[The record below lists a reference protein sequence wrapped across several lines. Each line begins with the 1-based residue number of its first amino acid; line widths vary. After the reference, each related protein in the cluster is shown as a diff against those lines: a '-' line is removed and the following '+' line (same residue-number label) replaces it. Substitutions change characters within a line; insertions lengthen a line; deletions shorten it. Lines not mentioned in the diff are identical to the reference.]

1 MCGIVGIYLK
11 TKKYEK
17 DLGKFLSGMLDG
29 MATRGPD
36 SAGFAI
42 YTKQNKNKFK
52 YSICLNQLTDKEFKK
67 KISKFLKKITLKT
80 FSDHVILET
89 EEKPEKVLEILDSK
103 LKEVSLVG
111 YGKSINIFKQTGN
124 PKDVVRKFKLS
135 SFSGTHAIGH
145 TRMATESAIT
155 TQGSHPY
162 STSEDECL
170 VHNGSLSNH
179 NNIRR
184 SMLDG
189 MATRGPDSAGF
200 AIYTKQNK
208 NKFKYSICLNQLT
221 DKEFKK
227 KISKFLKK
235 ITLKTFSDHVILET
249 EEKPKKVLEIL
260 DTKLKEVSLVG
271 YGKSINIFKQTGN
284 PKDVVR
290 KFKLSSFSGT
300 HAIGHT
306 RMATESAIT
315 TQGSHPYSTSEDECL
330 VHNGSLSNHNNIRR
344 SLKKEGQKFN
354 SENDTEVAA
363 GYISNQISKGE
374 NLEETLKNS
383 LKDLDGF
390 YTFIAGTKDG
400 FALLRDEIACKPAV
414 VAETKDYVAVASEFQ
429 CMAHLPNVN
438 TAKIFEPKPGI
449 VYHW

>member
-17 DLGKFLSGMLDG
+17 HLGKFLSGMLDG

-42 YTKQNKNKFK
+42 YTKENKNIFK
-52 YSICLNQLTDKEFKK
+52 YSICLNDLKETNFKK
-67 KISKFLKKITLKT
+67 KLSKIIKKIKLT
-80 FSDHVILET
+80 SYADHVVLET
-89 EEKPEKVLEILDSK
+89 SEKPAKIIDL
-103 LKEVSLVG
+103 LKREVPEVSLVG

-124 PKDVVRKFKLS
+124 PKDVVKKFKLS
-135 SFSGTHAIGH
+135 SFSGTHGIGH

-179 NNIRR
+179 NN
-184 SMLDG
+184 
-189 MATRGPDSAGF
+189 
-200 AIYTKQNK
+200 
-208 NKFKYSICLNQLT
+208 
-221 DKEFKK
+221 
-227 KISKFLKK
+227 
-235 ITLKTFSDHVILET
+235 V
-249 EEKPKKVLEIL
+249 
-260 DTKLKEVSLVG
+260 
-271 YGKSINIFKQTGN
+271 
-284 PKDVVR
+284 
-290 KFKLSSFSGT
+290 
-300 HAIGHT
+300 
-306 RMATESAIT
+306 
-315 TQGSHPYSTSEDECL
+315 
-330 VHNGSLSNHNNIRR
+330 RR
-344 SLKKEGQKFN
+344 SLIKDGQNFN

-363 GYISNQISKGE
+363 GYISNQISKG
-374 NLEETLKNS
+374 KG
-383 LKDLDGF
+383 LDGF

-429 CMAHLPNVN
+429 AMAHLPNVN
-438 TAKIFEPKPGI
+438 SAKIFEPKPGV

>member
-11 TKKYEK
+11 TKRYEK
-17 DLGKFLSGMLDG
+17 HLGKFLSGMLDG

-42 YTKQNKNKFK
+42 YTKENKNKFK

-67 KISKFLKKITLKT
+67 KISKFLKKISLKT
-80 FSDHVILET
+80 FSDHVVMET
-89 EEKPEKVLEILDSK
+89 DEKPKKVLEILDSK
-103 LKEVSLVG
+103 IKEVSLVG

-124 PKDVVRKFKLS
+124 PRDVVR
-135 SFSGTHAIGH
+135 
-145 TRMATESAIT
+145 
-155 TQGSHPY
+155 
-162 STSEDECL
+162 
-170 VHNGSLSNH
+170 N
-179 NNIRR
+179 
-184 SMLDG
+184 
-189 MATRGPDSAGF
+189 
-200 AIYTKQNK
+200 
-208 NKFKYSICLNQLT
+208 
-221 DKEFKK
+221 
-227 KISKFLKK
+227 
-235 ITLKTFSDHVILET
+235 
-249 EEKPKKVLEIL
+249 
-260 DTKLKEVSLVG
+260 
-271 YGKSINIFKQTGN
+271 
-284 PKDVVR
+284 
-290 KFKLSSFSGT
+290 FKLSSFSGT

-374 NLEETLKNS
+374 SLEKTLKNS

-429 CMAHLPNVN
+429 CMSHLPNVN

-449 VYHW
+449 VYNW

>member
-11 TKKYEK
+11 TKRYEK
-17 DLGKFLSGMLDG
+17 HLGKFLSGMLDG

-36 SAGFAI
+36 RAGFAI
-42 YTKQNKNKFK
+42 YTKENKNKFK

-67 KISKFLKKITLKT
+67 KISKFLKKISLKT
-80 FSDHVILET
+80 FSDHVVMET
-89 EEKPEKVLEILDSK
+89 DEKPKKVLEILDSK
-103 LKEVSLVG
+103 IKEVSLVG

-124 PKDVVRKFKLS
+124 PRDVVR
-135 SFSGTHAIGH
+135 
-145 TRMATESAIT
+145 
-155 TQGSHPY
+155 
-162 STSEDECL
+162 
-170 VHNGSLSNH
+170 N
-179 NNIRR
+179 
-184 SMLDG
+184 
-189 MATRGPDSAGF
+189 
-200 AIYTKQNK
+200 
-208 NKFKYSICLNQLT
+208 
-221 DKEFKK
+221 
-227 KISKFLKK
+227 
-235 ITLKTFSDHVILET
+235 
-249 EEKPKKVLEIL
+249 
-260 DTKLKEVSLVG
+260 
-271 YGKSINIFKQTGN
+271 
-284 PKDVVR
+284 
-290 KFKLSSFSGT
+290 FKLSSFSGT

-374 NLEETLKNS
+374 SLEKTLKNS

-429 CMAHLPNVN
+429 CMSHLPNVN
-438 TAKIFEPKPGI
+438 TAKICEPKPGI

>member
-11 TKKYEK
+11 TKRYEK
-17 DLGKFLSGMLDG
+17 HLGKFLSGMLDG

-42 YTKQNKNKFK
+42 YTKENKNKFK

-67 KISKFLKKITLKT
+67 KISKFLKKISLKT
-80 FSDHVILET
+80 FSDHVVMET
-89 EEKPEKVLEILDSK
+89 DKKPKKVLEILDSK
-103 LKEVSLVG
+103 IKEVSLVG

-124 PKDVVRKFKLS
+124 PRDVVR
-135 SFSGTHAIGH
+135 
-145 TRMATESAIT
+145 
-155 TQGSHPY
+155 
-162 STSEDECL
+162 
-170 VHNGSLSNH
+170 N
-179 NNIRR
+179 
-184 SMLDG
+184 
-189 MATRGPDSAGF
+189 
-200 AIYTKQNK
+200 
-208 NKFKYSICLNQLT
+208 
-221 DKEFKK
+221 
-227 KISKFLKK
+227 
-235 ITLKTFSDHVILET
+235 
-249 EEKPKKVLEIL
+249 
-260 DTKLKEVSLVG
+260 
-271 YGKSINIFKQTGN
+271 
-284 PKDVVR
+284 
-290 KFKLSSFSGT
+290 FKLSSFSGT

-374 NLEETLKNS
+374 SLEKTLKNS

-429 CMAHLPNVN
+429 CMSHLPNVN